1 MAEPNERLRLLDPNQ
16 RRLQNRP
23 KRTWSCGGRASCSAI
38 DSPARWTRAWGRWP
52 ETRQLL
58 KLTHDEAREILRHP
72 EEEDARKI
80 LDLARETYADKLNE
94 IAMN

>member
-1 MAEPNERLRLLDPNQ
+1 M
-16 RRLQNRP
+16 
-23 KRTWSCGGRASCSAI
+23 
-38 DSPARWTRAWGRWP
+38 
-52 ETRQLL
+52 